1 MGSNSTPVPANSE
14 GESSSPI
21 SPAFFSWMMSI
32 SMEAR
37 LRSGVREGDLT
48 VTGDLLAVGDVYT
61 SVGSDPFL
69 QPAAPVSEDFRDRA
83 SRDAWRSS
91 AATAS
96 TCCLRGEMTASVGD
110 TALLG
115 DVTEYFLV
123 EPGEVTGDFLLVTH
137 RCHQKGRGSE
147 SLSSCVNLRLLQKSR
162 YLLHMSTSI
171 FYCVH
176 INLSKTRISF

>member
-1 MGSNSTPVPANSE
+1 MC
-14 GESSSPI
+14 
-21 SPAFFSWMMSI
+21 
-32 SMEAR
+32 
-37 LRSGVREGDLT
+37 SGVREGDLT

-123 EPGEVTGDFLLVTH
+123 EPGEVTGDFLT
-137 RCHQKGRGSE
+137 GDA
-147 SLSSCVNLRLLQKSR
+147 
-162 YLLHMSTSI
+162 
-171 FYCVH
+171 
-176 INLSKTRISF
+176 

>member
-14 GESSSPI
+14 GASSPT

-37 LRSGVREGDLT
+37 LCSGVREGDLT
-48 VTGDLLAVGDVYT
+48 VTGDLLVVGDVYT

-69 QPAAPVSEDFRDRA
+69 QPAPVSEDFRDRA

-110 TALLG
+110 TALFG
-115 DVTEYFLV
+115 DVTEYFLD
-123 EPGEVTGDFLLVTH
+123 EPGEVTGDFLT
-137 RCHQKGRGSE
+137 GDA
-147 SLSSCVNLRLLQKSR
+147 
-162 YLLHMSTSI
+162 
-171 FYCVH
+171 
-176 INLSKTRISF
+176 